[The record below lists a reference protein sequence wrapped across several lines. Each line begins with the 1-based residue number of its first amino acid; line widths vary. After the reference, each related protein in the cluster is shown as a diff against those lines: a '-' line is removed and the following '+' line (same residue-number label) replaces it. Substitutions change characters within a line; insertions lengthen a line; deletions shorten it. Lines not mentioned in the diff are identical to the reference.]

1 MSTNK
6 VKTAPEGIDATP
18 RPFAEARPLPGPP
31 YHEPSIFTAE
41 LERIFFDMWVCAGHQ
56 DNIAAAGDYMVRE
69 IGGEC
74 ALIVRDKEGVP
85 RAFYNVCRHRGTRL
99 VDEVRGAS
107 ELDKARGPARFAE
120 PGKAG
125 EPKSRELGNRGE
137 LDGSGKRGQPGGG
150 LECIRCPYHG
160 WSYGL
165 DGRLLAAPLMDE
177 VEGFDKRD
185 YPLTPIHLDTWE
197 GFLFLNFSEDPAPL
211 AGQLAGFPDVSRFQ
225 MAQMRLGGRHEYDIA
240 ANWKLVCENYGE
252 CYHCPSNHPQ
262 LNPISH
268 FRSGGNSFD
277 GEGFCGGP
285 MRLNEGCSTMTLT
298 GRSERP
304 PIAGLQGEDLR
315 LVHYFNL
322 YPAFLLSLHPDYVLT
337 HTVWPIDA
345 GRSRIV
351 CEWLFPPQAVEAEGF
366 DPSDAI
372 EFWNMTNE
380 QDWAI
385 CERAQKGVRS
395 RGYRPGRYQRL
406 EQTIYFFDSWYLQTM
421 GSALRDGQE
430 RLPTTRP
437 APRDGPEHLPTTGPA
452 LRDGP
457 E

>member
-1 MSTNK
+1 MSTNEI
-6 VKTAPEGIDATP
+6 KTAPGGIEATV
-18 RPFAEARPLPGPP
+18 RPFAEASPLPGPP
-31 YHEPSIFTAE
+31 YHEPAIFAAE

-56 DNIAAAGDYMVRE
+56 DNIAAPGDYMVRE

-74 ALIVRDKEGVP
+74 ALIVRDKEGVA

-99 VDEVRGAS
+99 VDEPS
-107 ELDKARGPARFAE
+107 EKVELGGPSRSGDHGN
-120 PGKAG
+120 PGRRG
-125 EPKSRELGNRGE
+125 EPTASTELGA
-137 LDGSGKRGQPGGG
+137 G

-177 VEGFDKRD
+177 VAGFDKRD
-185 YPLTPIHLDTWE
+185 YPLVPIHLDTWE
-197 GFLFLNFSEDPAPL
+197 GFLFLNFAADPSPL
-211 AGQLAGFPDVSRFQ
+211 ADQLADFPDVSRFR
-225 MAQMRLGGRHEYDIA
+225 MGQMRLGGRHQYDIA

-252 CYHCPSNHPQ
+252 CYHCPTNHPQ

-285 MRLNEGCSTMTLT
+285 MRLNEGCSTMTLN

-304 PIAGLQGEDLR
+304 PIAGLAGEDLR

-337 HTVWPIDA
+337 HTIWPIDA
-345 GRSRIV
+345 GRSRII
-351 CEWLFPPQAVEAEGF
+351 CEWLFAPEAVAADGF
-366 DPSDAI
+366 DPSDAV

-406 EQTIYFFDSWYLQTM
+406 EQTIYFFDSWYLRTM
-421 GSALRDGQE
+421 
-430 RLPTTRP
+430 
-437 APRDGPEHLPTTGPA
+437 GPA
-452 LRDGP
+452 LRDGR